1 MSSTSKRR
9 ILIAPLLFF
18 IWLGL
23 PQQAFSQGIERVG
36 SADELGGNVYS
47 LAIFIST
54 PQNSWTHQ
62 DKLKIYS
69 KQGEAEA
76 WVIAQARRYG
86 VRLAFQHGTYGLNN
100 QDISVPNIP
109 SYDRNSNDKYKYWVA
124 YLLKLIGY
132 KRPLDLW
139 SWVQKNT
146 NCTNLHITIYANSKG
161 VSYATP
167 FKEGID
173 ENNFFIEGSIVYR
186 YYPSG
191 AELYAATIAHETMH
205 LYGAW
210 DLYNTSAQIHDVSA
224 KSKQLFP
231 NDVMYRVAY
240 NIGEQQVYG
249 LTAWRIGWNEKKEP
263 WYDWFKPAT
272 PAAKYN

>member
-1 MSSTSKRR
+1 
-9 ILIAPLLFF
+9 
-18 IWLGL
+18 
-23 PQQAFSQGIERVG
+23 
-36 SADELGGNVYS
+36 
-47 LAIFIST
+47 
-54 PQNSWTHQ
+54 
-62 DKLKIYS
+62 
-69 KQGEAEA
+69 
-76 WVIAQARRYG
+76 
-86 VRLAFQHGTYGLNN
+86 
-100 QDISVPNIP
+100 
-109 SYDRNSNDKYKYWVA
+109 
-124 YLLKLIGY
+124 
-132 KRPLDLW
+132 
-139 SWVQKNT
+139 
-146 NCTNLHITIYANSKG
+146 

-272 PAAKYN
+272 LAAKYN